1 MEKNHDAP
9 LWVYLTVIVIC
20 ILLLIGVVK
29 WDSYASKTVFENEIS
44 QYTTLVVNGEEYN
57 TEDIVNVKCIAGIY
71 QENKFTITLKDG
83 TKVFFLKNTYTLKNK
98 K

>member
-1 MEKNHDAP
+1 MKKNWLDWFYP
-9 LWVYLTVIVIC
+9 ILIVVC

-29 WDSYASKTVFENEIS
+29 FDAYASEVVFRDDIS
-44 QYTTLVVNGEEYN
+44 QYATLVVNGEEYN

-83 TKVFFLKNTYTLKNK
+83 TKIFFLKNTYTLRNK

>member
-1 MEKNHDAP
+1 MKRDWFYP
-9 LWVYLTVIVIC
+9 ILIVIC

-29 WDSYASKTVFENEIS
+29 LDAYVSEVAFRDDIS
-44 QYTTLVVNGEEYN
+44 QYTTLIVNGEEYN

-83 TKVFFLKNTYTLKNK
+83 TKVFFLKNTYTLRNK